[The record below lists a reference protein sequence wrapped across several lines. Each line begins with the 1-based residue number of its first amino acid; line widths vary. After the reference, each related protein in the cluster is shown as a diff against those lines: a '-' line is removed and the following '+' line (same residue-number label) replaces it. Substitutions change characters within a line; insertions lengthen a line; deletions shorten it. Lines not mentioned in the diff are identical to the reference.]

1 MLWIP
6 GLAQGVV
13 VDNRADITQWLEL
26 AREGNGAAFDRL
38 FEAVY
43 QQLRVIAHHRRERWY
58 LDETLNTTA
67 LVHEAYL
74 KLVDQ
79 ESMHWRDRSHF
90 FAAASRA
97 MRHILINYA
106 ERRRAAKRGG
116 RHAPEP
122 LEYNPIADDD
132 TAEELIELDQVL
144 KRLEQMEPRQARV
157 VECRFFAG
165 LPVTETAEVLEVS
178 EATVKRD
185 WALACAYLK
194 REVQGRPEG

>member
-1 MLWIP
+1 M
-6 GLAQGVV
+6 
-13 VDNRADITQWLEL
+13 DERADITRLLEM
-26 AREGNGAAFDRL
+26 ARDGNDAAFDQL

-43 QQLRVIAHHRRERWY
+43 RQLRALAHHRRERWY
-58 LDETLNTTA
+58 LDDTLNTTA

-74 KLVDQ
+74 KLVRQ
-79 ESMHWRDRSHF
+79 TQSHWRDRAHF

-116 RHAPEP
+116 PNTPES
-122 LEYNPIADDD
+122 LEHNPVADED
-132 TAEELIELDQVL
+132 TAEELIALDQAL
-144 KRLEQMEPRQARV
+144 TTLEKLEPRQARV

-165 LPVTETAEVLEVS
+165 LPVAETAKTLNIS

-185 WALACAYLK
+185 WALARAFLK
-194 REVQGRPEG
+194 RETQTAG